1 MRYSRMI
8 DGYRSCGSMP
18 SGLIAVDFNRW
29 CHGKP
34 KEIDE
39 QKNAPER
46 RIGRFLKSK
55 LLGRRRVTLVVR
67 YYGLLHQVWSIV
79 YDIGRTGR
87 TRSVTSGG
95 DRHQKNPRVTCDLPQ
110 LSCE

>member
-1 MRYSRMI
+1 MI

-39 QKNAPER
+39 
-46 RIGRFLKSK
+46 
-55 LLGRRRVTLVVR
+55 
-67 YYGLLHQVWSIV
+67 
-79 YDIGRTGR
+79 
-87 TRSVTSGG
+87 
-95 DRHQKNPRVTCDLPQ
+95 
-110 LSCE
+110 